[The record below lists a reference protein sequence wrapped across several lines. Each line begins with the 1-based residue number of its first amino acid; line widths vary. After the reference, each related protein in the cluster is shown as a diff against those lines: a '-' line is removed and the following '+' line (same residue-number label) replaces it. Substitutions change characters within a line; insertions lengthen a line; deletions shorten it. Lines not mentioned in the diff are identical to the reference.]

1 LRSLSFFAA
10 VRAEHEAAVRP
21 LGYTLYGGPPER
33 LDAHLEDEIG
43 GCGKTHTAEI
53 GRIRGT
59 TTPLCQG
66 PEAAYPLRN
75 GGNPPPKVIK
85 HGRRR
90 VGRQER
96 NAMNAHI
103 TRIGLAAGLSL
114 ALAGTAAAVDIKL
127 MTGPQGGSWIP
138 LGGQMKDMWEKSITN
153 ASVQTLPGAGIANV
167 RGIEEGKADV
177 GFANSI
183 STVDAVAGKPPFNK
197 PHNNV
202 CNVATLY
209 PQYFQV
215 VVRADAGVNS
225 VKDLKGKAFA
235 TQPRGNTAEEITKH
249 ILQVNGL
256 SYNDLKMSFLSYSD
270 AVTQVQDGHAVG
282 FALGTTIPA
291 SAVMDLASARD
302 IKLLELGDQLD
313 AMRKINPGYTLVNV
327 PKGTYPK
334 IDRDVKVIGYATHIV
349 ASCKLP
355 EDTVYAMT
363 KALSQKVED
372 MSRVVSAIKGLDV
385 KGMAEDIGV
394 PFHPG
399 AAKFYKEAG
408 VTVKAR

>member
-1 LRSLSFFAA
+1 
-10 VRAEHEAAVRP
+10 
-21 LGYTLYGGPPER
+21 
-33 LDAHLEDEIG
+33 
-43 GCGKTHTAEI
+43 
-53 GRIRGT
+53 
-59 TTPLCQG
+59 
-66 PEAAYPLRN
+66 
-75 GGNPPPKVIK
+75 
-85 HGRRR
+85 
-90 VGRQER
+90 
-96 NAMNAHI
+96 
-103 TRIGLAAGLSL
+103 
-114 ALAGTAAAVDIKL
+114 
-127 MTGPQGGSWIP
+127 
-138 LGGQMKDMWEKSITN
+138 
-153 ASVQTLPGAGIANV
+153 VQALPGAGVANV

-177 GFANSI
+177 GFGNSI
-183 STVDAVAGKPPFNK
+183 STVDALTGKPPFNK

-215 VVRADAGVNS
+215 VVRADLGINS
-225 VKDLKGKAFA
+225 VKDLKGKGFA
-235 TQPRGNTAEEITKH
+235 TQPRGNTAEDITRH

-256 SYNDLKMSFLSYSD
+256 SYNDVKMSFLSYSD
-270 AVTQVQDGHAVG
+270 AVTQVQDGHLVG

-291 SAVMDLASARD
+291 SSVMDLASAREV
-302 IKLLELGDQLD
+302 KLLDLSDQLE

-355 EDTVYAMT
+355 EDTVYGMT
-363 KALSQKVED
+363 KAMHDRIGD
-372 MSRVVSAIKGLDV
+372 MAQIVNAIKGLDA

-408 VTVKAR
+408 VTVKVR